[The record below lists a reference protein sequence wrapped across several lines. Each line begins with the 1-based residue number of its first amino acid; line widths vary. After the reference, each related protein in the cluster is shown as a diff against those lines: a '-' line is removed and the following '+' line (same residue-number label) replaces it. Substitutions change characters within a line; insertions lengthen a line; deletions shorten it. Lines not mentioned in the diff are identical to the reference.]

1 MHHYRKTFL
10 YETDKAWAE
19 KGSGFQYFVDDIHH
33 KVACGICMDINPED
47 FIDFQDYAF
56 ASYCA
61 SHSIDVILF
70 SSAWLMPENEE
81 EDAWLPLDR
90 YWYSRLKPLWGKP
103 CLFIGANRI
112 GKEGNTQF
120 QGQSCI
126 LSLQDGKVLA
136 RASTTFQGLLT
147 ANFYS
152 DKCKS
157 SKSSSTPTCG

>member
-1 MHHYRKTFL
+1 
-10 YETDKAWAE
+10 
-19 KGSGFQYFVDDIHH
+19 
-33 KVACGICMDINPED
+33 MDINPED

-147 ANFYS
+147 ANVYYGLF
-152 DKCKS
+152 
-157 SKSSSTPTCG
+157 

>member
-1 MHHYRKTFL
+1 MVATRSILVSVMQKEERL
-10 YETDKAWAE
+10 I
-19 KGSGFQYFVDDIHH
+19 DDVCVYI
-33 KVACGICMDINPED
+33 
-47 FIDFQDYAF
+47 
-56 ASYCA
+56 
-61 SHSIDVILF
+61 
-70 SSAWLMPENEE
+70 
-81 EDAWLPLDR
+81 R
-90 YWYSRLKPLWGKP
+90 YSRLKPLWGKP